1 MSRTLNVGDKVRIA
15 KDLHASDD
23 YDIYVNSDMEKLAN
37 RIATITHIN
46 DSGTYTLRFEGNIA
60 DSSWAWRRDM
70 FESTWLEV
78 GMRVRI
84 NDGTHETYSYAD
96 ENNGDL
102 GVDYVD
108 DMDEYI
114 GCVGTITEIDKS
126 DHSCIVDISGKDNTW
141 WWDEHWI
148 EPVVDESKDEPTLTV
163 DDSASLVEDK
173 PTVTIRFYNIVKG
186 EKTEVHGATI
196 LDTLNFKKWVFKDAS
211 GNLYLINYT
220 DIDYVLAE

>member
-15 KDLHASDD
+15 KDLHAGDD
-23 YDIYVNSDMEKLAN
+23 YDIYVNHDMGELAN
-37 RIATITHIN
+37 RIATIIHVT
-46 DSGTYTLRFEGNIA
+46 DSETYTLRFDDDITT
-60 DSSWAWRRDM
+60 SAWDWTKDM

-84 NDGTHETYSYAD
+84 KDGKHEVYDYHTESG
-96 ENNGDL
+96 GDL
-102 GVDYVD
+102 GVEYVD
-108 DMDEYI
+108 DMDEFI
-114 GCVGTITEIDKS
+114 GCVGTITEIDS

-148 EPVVDESKDEPTLTV
+148 EPVMDESKDKSTLTV

-173 PTVTIRFYNIVKG
+173 PTVTIRFYNVVKG

-196 LDTLNFKKWVFKDAS
+196 LDTLNFKKWAFKDAS

-220 DIDYVLAE
+220 DIDYVLPE